1 MLITFALTRDQPMQH
16 ILLIDNFDSFT
27 FNLVQLFRESSVANR
42 LTIVTND
49 VQASQLPLDV
59 DKVIISPGPGLPH
72 ESGNLMDLLAHF
84 SGKLPV
90 FGICLGHQAI
100 ALHFGARLRQLPHS
114 FHGQD
119 SAALLSSVP
128 EPLFNGLE
136 SGFICGRYHSWDID
150 PTSLPDELLVTASD
164 ADRRIMAIRHK
175 TLDVRGVQFHPES
188 VMTTHGQLMLDNWL
202 RH

>member
-1 MLITFALTRDQPMQH
+1 MQH
-16 ILLIDNFDSFT
+16 ILLINNYDSFT
-27 FNLVQLFRESSVANR
+27 FNLVQLLRESTIANR

-49 VQASQLPLDV
+49 VQASQLPADI

-72 ESGNLMDLLAHF
+72 ESGNLMELLAHF
-84 SGKLPV
+84 TGKLPV

-100 ALHFGARLRQLPHS
+100 AVHFGARLRQLPLS

-119 SAALLSSVP
+119 SAAHLSSVP
-128 EPLFNGLE
+128 ELLFNGLE

-150 PTSLPDELLVTASD
+150 PGSLPDELLVTASD
-164 ADRRIMAIRHK
+164 ANGRIMAIRHK
-175 TLDVRGVQFHPES
+175 TQDVRGVQFHPES
-188 VMTTHGQLMLDNWL
+188 VMTTHGQQMLDNWL

>member
-1 MLITFALTRDQPMQH
+1 MQH

-72 ESGNLMDLLAHF
+72 ESGNLMELLAHF

>member
-1 MLITFALTRDQPMQH
+1 MQH